1 MAVLAFKVEADYEE
15 VLRLRQEIDKL
26 KSELKGINSSL
37 NPGKFSEV
45 NDKLRQTTTRFSEM
59 KKAAADAGAA
69 FVREGGM
76 IDDALTK

>member
-37 NPGKFSEV
+37 NPGNSP
-45 NDKLRQTTTRFSEM
+45 RSTTSCGRRRHVS
-59 KKAAADAGAA
+59 A
-69 FVREGGM
+69 R
-76 IDDALTK
+76 